1 MEQTMKSTRRTQWKR
16 LLLLV
21 LSCLV
26 PALAIAHPGSG
37 IVVDRRGQTYFV
49 DMVSGVWKLDAR
61 GALTHVRGQAFHWMT
76 LDATDH
82 FAAAHLPSGADGD
95 VVRIG
100 RTPTLLLASDFPI
113 AIGRDGNLYFP
124 SHHAGTPLQIQKM
137 TPAGQTSV
145 LAVLPFSKARPPVL
159 DLKGLAAGP
168 DGSLYYTEDNAIRR
182 VSKEGRVTTVAEN
195 FRCTSNALPLLRGL
209 DVDARGTIYVAA
221 TGCRSV
227 LKVTPAGVV
236 TPFFAIPDSW
246 SPTGVAVS
254 GNNVYALEFQNA
266 DSDDRR
272 EMLPRV
278 RKIAQD
284 GKSVIIANVT
294 RH

>member
-1 MEQTMKSTRRTQWKR
+1 MRDSKR
-16 LLLLV
+16 NRWTSLV
-21 LSCLV
+21 LAFALL
-26 PALAIAHPGSG
+26 PTLAIAHPGSG
-37 IVVDRRGQTYFV
+37 IVVDRLGQTYFV
-49 DMVSGVWKLDAR
+49 DMVSGIWKLDAR
-61 GALTHVRGQAFHWMT
+61 GALTHLPGPAFHWMA

-82 FAAAHLPSGADGD
+82 FAAAHLPSGAGGD

-100 RTPTLLLASDFPI
+100 KTPTLLLASDFPI

-124 SHHAGTPLQIQKM
+124 SHNAGTPLQVQKM

-182 VSKEGRVTTVAEN
+182 ISKDGRVDTVAEN
-195 FRCTSNALPLLRGL
+195 FPCGSNSRLLLRGL
-209 DVDARGTIYVAA
+209 DVDAAGTIYVAA
-221 TGCRSV
+221 TDCHSV

-254 GNNVYALEFQNA
+254 GKNVYVLEFRNA

-278 RKIAQD
+278 RKITPD
-284 GKSVIIANVT
+284 GKSVVIATVT

>member
-1 MEQTMKSTRRTQWKR
+1 MRDIKRTRWTWLPLFVFVS
-16 LLLLV
+16 LL
-21 LSCLV
+21 
-26 PALAIAHPGSG
+26 PALANAHPGSG

-61 GALTHVRGQAFHWMT
+61 GSLTHVRGPAFHWMT
-76 LDATDH
+76 LDATDR

-113 AIGRDGNLYFP
+113 TIGRDGNLYFP
-124 SHHAGTPLQIQKM
+124 SHRAGTPLQVYKM
-137 TPAGQTSV
+137 LPSGQTSV

-182 VSKEGRVTTVAEN
+182 ISKDGRVDTVAEN
-195 FRCTSNALPLLRGL
+195 FRCTSNALPQLRGL

-246 SPTGVAVS
+246 SPTGIAVS
-254 GNNVYALEFQNA
+254 GNNVYVLEFQNA

-278 RKIAQD
+278 RKVTAG
-284 GKSVIIANVT
+284 GKGAIIATVA